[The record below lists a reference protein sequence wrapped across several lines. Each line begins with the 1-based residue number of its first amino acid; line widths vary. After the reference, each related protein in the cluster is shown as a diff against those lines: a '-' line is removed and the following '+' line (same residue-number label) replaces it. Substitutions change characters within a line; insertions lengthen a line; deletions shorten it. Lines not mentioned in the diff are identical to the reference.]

1 MTSFTTLLRRVEYML
16 TGDLTASTR
25 HNVHTELASSI
36 VYGPF
41 YAALL
46 FIPVVLERLGA
57 SPDILALYQ
66 SQTYLGLFLAAF
78 SVMLIPRARVVIFLV
93 IVWSLG
99 RGAFLLTP
107 LFPGAIGLLVLATAF
122 WFSDG
127 FPGAAYTEVVRR
139 SYAANVRG
147 RALGVV
153 RLGMVLAMLICTPIM
168 GYVLDHTGY
177 QVVFVVAA
185 AFGIVSA
192 WMFIR
197 MKPGPSTEPVSVE
210 AARHSVTDLW
220 QVLKRDRRFAVY
232 LLGIVGF
239 GLGGLVGIAFYP
251 AVLVDRL
258 HLTYSDVS
266 WLGFAQSISWV
277 LGLLVW
283 GRMVDSRGGP
293 WAMRLCFAL
302 SIIVPLCYLFAGSG
316 WALLPAY
323 IVSGLTSG
331 GVDLAFTNA
340 VIDLAEPGQTYEY
353 AALQRTVIGVRGL
366 IGPFLG
372 VWLFNLGVPVAVVFI
387 LAALCYVSAAVLM
400 LRPEFSNRYSLPSA
414 IPVDPVA

>member
-1 MTSFTTLLRRVEYML
+1 MTFIISLLRQVAQLL
-16 TGDLTASTR
+16 TGDMTVSTR
-25 HNVHTELASSI
+25 HNVHVELASSI

-46 FIPVVLERLGA
+46 FIPVVLARLGA

-78 SVMLIPRARVVIFLV
+78 SVMLIPRARVVLFLV
-93 IVWSLG
+93 IVWSIG

-107 LFPGAIGLLVLATAF
+107 LLPGAIGLLLLATLF

-139 SYAANVRG
+139 SYASDVRG

-153 RLGMVLAMLICTPIM
+153 RLGMVVAMLICTPVA
-168 GYVLDHTGY
+168 GYMLDHIGY
-177 QVVFVVAA
+177 QVVFPLAA
-185 AFGIVSA
+185 TFGILSA

-197 MKPGPSTEPVSVE
+197 MRPSPSIEDTSRQP
-210 AARHSVTDLW
+210 ARHSLVELW
-220 QVLKRDRRFAVY
+220 QVLLRDRRFAIY
-232 LLGIVGF
+232 LLAIVGF
-239 GLGGLVGIAFYP
+239 GLGALVGIAFYP

-258 HLTYSDVS
+258 HLSYTDVS

-293 WAMRLCFAL
+293 WAMRLCFGL
-302 SIIVPLCYLFAGSG
+302 SIIVPLCYLLADSG
-316 WALLPAY
+316 WVLLPAY

-353 AALQRTVIGVRGL
+353 AALQRSVIGVRGL

-372 VWLFNLGVPVAVVFI
+372 VWLFNAGVPVGVVFI
-387 LAALCYVSAAVLM
+387 LAALCYAGAAIVM
-400 LRPEFSNRYSLPSA
+400 FRPEFSSRTTPPATVS
-414 IPVDPVA
+414 VDPSV